1 MGLKSKVFPNSYRD
15 SVLLMKMAGMVRKIE
30 GVENAE
36 VIIATE
42 ANKGILEF
50 NGLLTEE
57 IRKATPNDLVVS
69 VIAGDETVIE
79 KAIAAVEDMI
89 FNGLEDDKG
98 GKVTYSAKSIAGA
111 LAMEPEADL
120 AILSIPGPLV
130 KKDAMKLLDSGVNLL
145 IFSDNVP
152 IEDELELK
160 RKADEMGLMVMGP
173 DCGTAIVR
181 GASLAFAN
189 KVRQG
194 KIGMVC
200 ASGTGLQEVAVL
212 IHNLGQGISHAL
224 GTGSNDVKDAIGG
237 ISMKR

>member
-79 KAIAAVEDMI
+79 KAIAAVEEMI
-89 FNGLEDDKG
+89 FNGLVED
-98 GKVTYSAKSIAGA
+98 Y
-111 LAMEPEADL
+111 
-120 AILSIPGPLV
+120 
-130 KKDAMKLLDSGVNLL
+130 
-145 IFSDNVP
+145 
-152 IEDELELK
+152 
-160 RKADEMGLMVMGP
+160 
-173 DCGTAIVR
+173 
-181 GASLAFAN
+181 
-189 KVRQG
+189 
-194 KIGMVC
+194 
-200 ASGTGLQEVAVL
+200 
-212 IHNLGQGISHAL
+212 
-224 GTGSNDVKDAIGG
+224 
-237 ISMKR
+237 